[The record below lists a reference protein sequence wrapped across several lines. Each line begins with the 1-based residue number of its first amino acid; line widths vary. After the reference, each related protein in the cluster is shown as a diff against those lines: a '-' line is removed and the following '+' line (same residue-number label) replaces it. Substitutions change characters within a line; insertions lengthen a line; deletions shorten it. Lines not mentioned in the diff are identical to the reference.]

1 MTNIKYLK
9 ENNLLSAHEHF
20 MKLSE
25 SYVPNFPEEEVDEAD
40 DQGAQD
46 PNAMGSDPSQDPS
59 EMGGDPSAMGSD
71 MTQDP
76 SMGADP
82 SMGNDMAQDPSAM
95 GGDPSAMGGDPSAM
109 GNDMTQDPSMG
120 ADPSMGNDMA
130 QDPSAMGGDP
140 SAMGGDPSA
149 MGNDMTQDTSMG
161 ADPIAMGGDES
172 EGQDDG
178 DTIDIDGLT
187 RAQDKLNVKQNHVG
201 MDLSKVDTKI
211 KTLID
216 TIQNL
221 QDKLDANNSEIESL
235 KSEFEKRNPTQTEK
249 LNLRS
254 LDSYPFNVKP
264 NEYWEKKARQGGYDT
279 YSDNDEPTSKEYVIT
294 NNDVDNPTRDVADT
308 FFKID
313 DDDIQTMDKLFKL

>member
-46 PNAMGSDPSQDPS
+46 PNAMSSDPS
-59 EMGGDPSAMGSD
+59 
-71 MTQDP
+71 
-76 SMGADP
+76 
-82 SMGNDMAQDPSAM
+82 QDPSAM

-140 SAMGGDPSA
+140 SAMGGDPS
-149 MGNDMTQDTSMG
+149 MGNDMAQDPSAMG
-161 ADPIAMGGDES
+161 VDPSAMGGDES

>member
-59 EMGGDPSAMGSD
+59 
-71 MTQDP
+71 
-76 SMGADP
+76 
-82 SMGNDMAQDPSAM
+82 AM

-120 ADPSMGNDMA
+120 ADPRMGNDMA
-130 QDPSAMGGDP
+130 QDPSMGADP
-140 SAMGGDPSA
+140 SAMGGDPS
-149 MGNDMTQDTSMG
+149 MGNDMTQDPSAMG
-161 ADPIAMGGDES
+161 VDPSAMGGDES

>member
-59 EMGGDPSAMGSD
+59 
-71 MTQDP
+71 
-76 SMGADP
+76 
-82 SMGNDMAQDPSAM
+82 AM

-130 QDPSAMGGDP
+130 QDPSMGGDP
-140 SAMGGDPSA
+140 SAMGGDPS
-149 MGNDMTQDTSMG
+149 MGNDMAQDPSAMG
-161 ADPIAMGGDES
+161 VDPSAMGGDES

>member
-59 EMGGDPSAMGSD
+59 AMGGDPSAMGGDPSAMGND
-71 MTQDP
+71 MAQDP

-82 SMGNDMAQDPSAM
+82 SMGNDMAQDPSM
-95 GGDPSAMGGDPSAM
+95 GGDPSAMGG
-109 GNDMTQDPSMG
+109 
-120 ADPSMGNDMA
+120 DPSMGNDMA
-130 QDPSAMGGDP
+130 QDPSAMGVDP
-140 SAMGGDPSA
+140 S
-149 MGNDMTQDTSMG
+149 
-161 ADPIAMGGDES
+161 AMGGDES

>member
-59 EMGGDPSAMGSD
+59 AMGG
-71 MTQDP
+71 
-76 SMGADP
+76 
-82 SMGNDMAQDPSAM
+82 DPSAM

-120 ADPSMGNDMA
+120 ADPSMGNDMT
-130 QDPSAMGGDP
+130 QDPSMGGDP
-140 SAMGGDPSA
+140 SAMGGDPS
-149 MGNDMTQDTSMG
+149 MGNDMAQDPSAMG
-161 ADPIAMGGDES
+161 VDPSAMGGDES

>member
-59 EMGGDPSAMGSD
+59 AMGG
-71 MTQDP
+71 
-76 SMGADP
+76 
-82 SMGNDMAQDPSAM
+82 DPSAM

-109 GNDMTQDPSMG
+109 GNDMAQDPSMG
-120 ADPSMGNDMA
+120 A
-130 QDPSAMGGDP
+130 DP

-149 MGNDMTQDTSMG
+149 MGNDMAQDPSMG
-161 ADPIAMGGDES
+161 ADPSAMGGDPSMGNDMTQDPSAMGVDPSAMGGDES

>member
-59 EMGGDPSAMGSD
+59 AI
-71 MTQDP
+71 
-76 SMGADP
+76 
-82 SMGNDMAQDPSAM
+82 

-130 QDPSAMGGDP
+130 QDPSMGADP
-140 SAMGGDPSA
+140 SAMGGDPS
-149 MGNDMTQDTSMG
+149 MGNDMTQDPSAMG
-161 ADPIAMGGDES
+161 VDPSAMGGDES

-264 NEYWEKKARQGGYDT
+264 NEYWEKKAKQGGYDT

>member
-25 SYVPNFPEEEVDEAD
+25 AYVPNFPEEEVDEAD
-40 DQGAQD
+40 DQGVQD
-46 PNAMGSDPSQDPS
+46 PSAMGGDPSQDP
-59 EMGGDPSAMGSD
+59 
-71 MTQDP
+71 
-76 SMGADP
+76 
-82 SMGNDMAQDPSAM
+82 NAM
-95 GGDPSAMGGDPSAM
+95 GGDPSAMGGDPSQDPNAM
-109 GNDMTQDPSMG
+109 GGDPSMDADPNAMG
-120 ADPSMGNDMA
+120 ADPNMGGDPNAMGGDPS
-130 QDPSAMGGDP
+130 QDPNAMGGDP
-140 SAMGGDPSA
+140 SAMGMGD
-149 MGNDMTQDTSMG
+149 DLG
-161 ADPIAMGGDES
+161 ADPNAIGGDES
-172 EGQDDG
+172 VSQDNG

-187 RAQDKLNVKQNHVG
+187 KAQDKLNVKQNHVG
-201 MDLSKVDTKI
+201 RDLSKVDTKI
-211 KTLID
+211 KALID

-264 NEYWEKKARQGGYDT
+264 NEYWEKKARQGGYDA

-313 DDDIQTMDKLFKL
+313 DDDIQTLDKLFRL

>member
-46 PNAMGSDPSQDPS
+46 PNAMGVDPS
-59 EMGGDPSAMGSD
+59 
-71 MTQDP
+71 
-76 SMGADP
+76 
-82 SMGNDMAQDPSAM
+82 
-95 GGDPSAMGGDPSAM
+95 M

-120 ADPSMGNDMA
+120 ADPSAMGGDMS
-130 QDPSAMGGDP
+130 QDPSAMGADP
-140 SAMGGDPSA
+140 NA
-149 MGNDMTQDTSMG
+149 MG
-161 ADPIAMGGDES
+161 ADPNAMGVDPSVMGGDES

-264 NEYWEKKARQGGYDT
+264 NEYWEKKARQGGYDA

>member
-59 EMGGDPSAMGSD
+59 
-71 MTQDP
+71 
-76 SMGADP
+76 
-82 SMGNDMAQDPSAM
+82 
-95 GGDPSAMGGDPSAM
+95 AMGGDPSAM
-109 GNDMTQDPSMG
+109 GNDMTQDPSAMG
-120 ADPSMGNDMA
+120 VDPS
-130 QDPSAMGGDP
+130 
-140 SAMGGDPSA
+140 
-149 MGNDMTQDTSMG
+149 
-161 ADPIAMGGDES
+161 AMGGDES